1 MSIRIVNL
9 EGESVAVSFRT
20 PSMPHE
26 WIEYPLTP
34 PGRVVERLEGAQVA
48 IINKVRL
55 TGADLAHLPE
65 LKMVAVAATGTDN
78 IDLTACRE
86 RGIVVS
92 NVRGYAVNTVPE
104 HAILLMMAL
113 RRSLLAYHEDVRKGL
128 WTKSGNFCL
137 FGHPVGDLHGATLGI
152 FGSGSLGQ
160 GVARLARA
168 FGMNILYGER
178 RGAGQV
184 REGYTAFETVLREA
198 DVISMHCPLN
208 DGTRGMIGAPELR
221 MMKTTAVLVNTSRG
235 GLVDEQAL
243 ADALRAGVIA
253 GAGIDVLSKEPPT
266 EGNPLLATDIPNLIV
281 TPHVAWASETAMKAL
296 TDQVIDNIEAFV
308 AGNPRNRVA

>member
-20 PSMPHE
+20 PSVPHE

-34 PGRVVERLEGAQVA
+34 AGRVVERLRGAQVA
-48 IINKVRL
+48 VINKVKL
-55 TGADLAHLPE
+55 TAADLAQLPE
-65 LKMVAVAATGTDN
+65 LKMVSVAATGTDN
-78 IDLTACRE
+78 VDLAACRE

-113 RRSLLAYHEDVRKGL
+113 RRSLLAYHDDVQKGL
-128 WTKSGNFCL
+128 WAKSGNFCL
-137 FGHPVGDLHGATLGI
+137 FGHPVGDLHGATLGL

-160 GVARLARA
+160 GVARLATA
-168 FGMNILYGER
+168 FGMNVLYGER
-178 RGAGQV
+178 RGAGTV

-208 DGTRGMIGAPELR
+208 DTTRGMIGAAELR
-221 MMKTTAVLVNTSRG
+221 LMKPTAVLVNTSRG

-243 ADALRAGVIA
+243 ADALRARVIA
-253 GAGIDVLSKEPPT
+253 GAGVDVLSKEPPT

-281 TPHVAWASETAMKAL
+281 TPHMAWASETAMKAL

>member
-9 EGESVAVSFRT
+9 EGESVAVGFRT

-34 PGRVVERLEGAQVA
+34 AGRVVERLQGAQVA
-48 IINKVRL
+48 IINKVKL
-55 TGADLAHLPE
+55 TAADLAQLPD

-78 IDLTACRE
+78 IDLAACRE
-86 RGIVVS
+86 RGVVVS

-113 RRSLLAYHEDVRKGL
+113 RRSLLAYHDDVQKGL
-128 WTKSGNFCL
+128 WAKSGNFCL

-160 GVARLARA
+160 GVARLAAA

-178 RGAGQV
+178 RGAEAV
-184 REGYTAFETVLREA
+184 REGYTAFEAVLREA

-208 DGTRGMIGAPELR
+208 DSTRGMIGAAELR
-221 MMKTTAVLVNTSRG
+221 MMKPTAVLVNTSRG

-266 EGNPLLATDIPNLIV
+266 DGNPLLATDIPNLIV
-281 TPHVAWASETAMKAL
+281 TPHMAWASETAMKAL

-308 AGNPRNRVA
+308 AGSPRNRVA

>member
-9 EGESVAVSFRT
+9 EGESVAVGFRT

-34 PGRVVERLEGAQVA
+34 AGRVVERLQGAQVA
-48 IINKVRL
+48 IINKVKL
-55 TGADLAHLPE
+55 TAADLAQLPD

-78 IDLTACRE
+78 IDLAACRE
-86 RGIVVS
+86 RGVVVS

-113 RRSLLAYHEDVRKGL
+113 RRSLLAYHDDVQKGL
-128 WTKSGNFCL
+128 WAKSGNFCL

-160 GVARLARA
+160 GVALLAAA

-178 RGAGQV
+178 RGAEAV

-208 DGTRGMIGAPELR
+208 DSTRGMIGAAELR
-221 MMKTTAVLVNTSRG
+221 MMKPTAVLVNTSRG

-281 TPHVAWASETAMKAL
+281 TPHMAWASETAMKAL

-308 AGNPRNRVA
+308 AGSPRNRVA